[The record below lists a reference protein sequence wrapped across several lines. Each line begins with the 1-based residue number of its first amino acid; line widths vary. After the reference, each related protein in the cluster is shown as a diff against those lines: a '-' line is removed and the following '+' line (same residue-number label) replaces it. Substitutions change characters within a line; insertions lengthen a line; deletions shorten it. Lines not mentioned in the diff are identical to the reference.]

1 MYKKRE
7 VPLAAVL
14 LLITGQTGKN
24 NDKSRFTGAIN
35 HSKSMIIYL
44 LSKIKYTVYPLQPL
58 FLISFLVIFLSFY
71 SISKAQ
77 AQTGTITLNYKN
89 CTAQTL
95 LKELGK
101 QSSFTFV
108 FDPAQMGG
116 VQLQNIS
123 YNHLPLKLVLE
134 DLEKKTN
141 LDFSM
146 LNSNISVRLTVKP
159 PVKKP
164 EPGKITG
171 TVSDEKGETFP
182 SASIRVIELGSGIQS
197 SVDGTYTM
205 SLPPGTYTFEISYI
219 SYQTQKI
226 TGVQIKAAGVTK
238 LDVSMK
244 PSANALKEVVVTS
257 GYQKASTAGLYA
269 RQKTAAGVTDGISA
283 AQIART

>member
-1 MYKKRE
+1 M
-7 VPLAAVL
+7 
-14 LLITGQTGKN
+14 
-24 NDKSRFTGAIN
+24 
-35 HSKSMIIYL
+35 
-44 LSKIKYTVYPLQPL
+44 
-58 FLISFLVIFLSFY
+58 
-71 SISKAQ
+71 
-77 AQTGTITLNYKN
+77 
-89 CTAQTL
+89 
-95 LKELGK
+95 
-101 QSSFTFV
+101 
-108 FDPAQMGG
+108 
-116 VQLQNIS
+116 
-123 YNHLPLKLVLE
+123 E

-182 SASIRVIELGSGIQS
+182 SASIRVVELGSGIQS

-205 SLPPGTYTFEISYI
+205 SLPPGTYTLEISYI

-226 TGVQIKAAGVTK
+226 TGVQIKAGSVTK

-283 AQIART
+283 AQIARTPDNNVGAILKRVSGLNVVDNRYVVVRGLSDSIIRHKLMGLPSQVQVCLSGILHLMSYLPRW